1 MTENGFRFFEFG
13 EFRLDAYERTLQKN
27 GEPVHLTPRI
37 FDLLLVMVENAGRV
51 LEHDELLDKVWEG
64 AFVEQTNLKKSV
76 STLRQA
82 LGESPE
88 ASRFIKTIPR
98 RGYSFTASVRPLPDA
113 PEIILVRETKAEFF
127 VEEEIEDKDA
137 PLLLATKKTGSFP
150 LLRIAIVI
158 GAIFLLSS
166 VIFAAWFF
174 LRKQPQRFSIENARI
189 TRVFSAD
196 NVGDG
201 TFSKDGKFFVYTLA
215 DKNGKNG
222 LWVRQETTGSAVQVV
237 PPMNASFWF
246 FTLTPDNNNIY
257 SFINNRDE
265 PAKSGIYKIP
275 TFGGAPPQ
283 LITEK
288 AYGQLDF
295 SPDGKRLAVVRTF
308 VNANLERQE
317 LLTIKPDGTDEKVII
332 TLPDYH
338 LIRGLAWSSDGASL
352 FYGVKK
358 QPPFEKP
365 LSYVAEIPSTGG
377 AEKIIMPMQESLF
390 FVEDCMPDN
399 NSILLR
405 QRESNAESYQLWQY
419 FLSSGEVSR
428 VTNDDYSY
436 TNSIVMLDGKRV
448 GAFRNFRLT
457 SIWIA
462 ESDRD
467 NFRQIATGSNNFHNL
482 EWTPD
487 SRLVFST
494 MENASEYVAIINSDG
509 SEKRLLTNG
518 KDGIRLSPS
527 VSRDGK
533 HIVFIS
539 SQSGSKQVFRIDLD
553 GRNSKQL
560 ANAPE
565 IGAAKL
571 LSDGQT
577 IIYKAYVKT
586 KTWSLIKQ
594 TADGKTVQLTDTD
607 TIYWD
612 VSPDEKY
619 LAIYA
624 LDEKTNKYHLFV
636 RDMETGSTV
645 KTLGVEGIE
654 SLHWTPDGKA
664 LSFIR
669 IGDDHYKI
677 VLLPLDDKPERVLTT
692 VRGEQ
697 ILNFAWSSDGKQI
710 ALVRSKIQNDAVL
723 IQTETGK

>member
-27 GEPVHLTPRI
+27 GEPIHLTPRI

-98 RGYSFTASVRPLPDA
+98 RGYSFTASVRTLPDA
-113 PEIILVRETKAEFF
+113 PEMILVRETKAEFF
-127 VEEEIEDKDA
+127 VEEEIEVKDT
-137 PLLLATKKTGSFP
+137 PLLLETKKTNSSHVQ
-150 LLRIAIVI
+150 RIALIV
-158 GAIFLLSS
+158 GAVFLLAS
-166 VIFAAWFF
+166 VVLAAWFF

-189 TRVFSAD
+189 TRTFSAD

-201 TFSKDGKFFVYTLA
+201 VFSKDGKFFVYTLA

-222 LWVRQETTGSAVQVV
+222 LWVKQEATGSAIQVV

-257 SFINNRDE
+257 TFINNRDE
-265 PAKSGIYKIP
+265 PAKSGIYMIP
-275 TFGGAPPQ
+275 TFGGAPPK
-283 LITEK
+283 LITET
-288 AYGQLDF
+288 AYGQFKF
-295 SPDGKRLAVVRTF
+295 SPDGKRLAIVRTF
-308 VNANLERQE
+308 VNSNLERQE

-332 TLPDYH
+332 SLPDYH
-338 LIRGLAWSSDGASL
+338 LIRGVTWSPDGSSL

-365 LSYVAEIPSTGG
+365 VSYVAEIPSTGG
-377 AEKIIMPMQESLF
+377 AEKIIMPIQDNLF
-390 FVEDCMPDN
+390 FVEDCMPDKE
-399 NSILLR
+399 SLLLR
-405 QRESNAESYQLWQY
+405 QRESNAEIYQLWQY
-419 FLSSGEVSR
+419 FPSSGETAR

-436 TNSIVMLDGKRV
+436 INAIVTPDGKRV
-448 GAFRNFRLT
+448 GAFRNFRMT

-462 ESDRD
+462 ESERD
-467 NFRQIATGSNNFHNL
+467 NFRQIASGSNNFHNL
-482 EWTPD
+482 EWTSD
-487 SRLVFST
+487 NRLVFST
-494 MENASEYVAIINSDG
+494 MENASEYVAIMNSDG

-518 KDGIRLSPS
+518 KDGIRLSPG

-539 SQSGSKQVFRIDLD
+539 SQSGSRQVFRIDLD

-577 IIYKAYVKT
+577 IIYKVYVKS
-586 KTWSLIKQ
+586 KTWSLVKQ
-594 TADGKTVQLTDTD
+594 TADGKTISLTDTD
-607 TIYWD
+607 TIFWD

-619 LAIYA
+619 LAVYA

-636 RDMETGSTV
+636 RDMVTGSTV
-645 KTLGVEGIE
+645 KTFGVESIE
-654 SLHWTPDGKA
+654 SLRWTPDGKS

-669 IGDDHYKI
+669 IGDDLYEI
-677 VLLPLDDKPERVLTT
+677 VLLPLDGKAERVLTT

-723 IQTETGK
+723 IHKETGK